1 MQRLINLWPVLFTS
15 IVETVAVNVIVP
27 QFVSTG
33 LSNYKME
40 FRRAAIFAALSNRS
54 LCLTTMMHGRT
65 GDVPLKAVQIQELY
79 DLEALARFVP
89 LMTDHLQC
97 QGGQKKIKCCFHTK
111 CNKNNKNMIDL
122 MDDYRHA
129 RVLVTSGCL
138 FPNFPVS
145 LQLLLWR
152 SLRKSRETLL
162 RVAQART
169 ALFGPK
175 SEYIAVH
182 WRFEEFRCKR
192 HKLPLGL
199 CMRTFPSLLTNS
211 SGFVVVTPVQVADT
225 IIAAAKVRN
234 YSVFLA
240 TDGRARGYG
249 RLVDEVKALAL
260 TRGNVTIKELLDASA
275 DPRLEDLKP
284 LSSVAIMELEQGI
297 CASAALHIGS
307 SLSSWDWE
315 VYYAIALRANN
326 LHAFELAFHLEN
338 KILGLA
344 NEPNAQHWDRMYIA
358 PPPNTPFMF
367 LDRAA
372 VLVKSDVI
380 LKSQP

>member
-1 MQRLINLWPVLFTS
+1 MQRLITLWPVLFTS

-27 QFVSTG
+27 QFVSLG

-54 LCLTTMMHGRT
+54 LCLTTMMHGRA
-65 GDVPLKAVQIQELY
+65 GNVPVKAVQIQELY

-97 QGGQKKIKCCFHTK
+97 QGGQIINCCVQTECK
-111 CNKNNKNMIDL
+111 KNMIDL

-162 RVAQART
+162 RVAQAGT

-182 WRFEEFRCKR
+182 WRFEEVRCKR

-211 SGFVVVTPVQVADT
+211 SGFVVVTPVQVADA

-240 TDGRARGYG
+240 TDGRARRRG

-275 DPRLEDLKP
+275 DPRLEDLKK

-367 LDRAA
+367 LDHAA

>member
-1 MQRLINLWPVLFTS
+1 MQRLITLWPVLFTS

-27 QFVSTG
+27 QFVSRG

-54 LCLTTMMHGRT
+54 LCLTTMKHGRT
-65 GDVPLKAVQIQELY
+65 GDVPVKAVQIQELY

-89 LMTDHLQC
+89 LMTDHMQC
-97 QGGQKKIKCCFHTK
+97 QGGQKINCCFQTK
-111 CNKNNKNMIDL
+111 CNKNMIDL

-145 LQLLLWR
+145 IQLLLWR

-182 WRFEEFRCKR
+182 WRFEEAKCKR

-211 SGFVVVTPVQVADT
+211 SGFVVVTPVQVADA

-240 TDGRARGYG
+240 TDGRARRRG

-367 LDRAA
+367 LDHAA

>member
-1 MQRLINLWPVLFTS
+1 MQRLITLWPVLFTS

-27 QFVSTG
+27 QFVSRG

-97 QGGQKKIKCCFHTK
+97 QGGQKISCCVQTK
-111 CNKNNKNMIDL
+111 CNKNMIDL

-162 RVAQART
+162 RVAQAGT

-211 SGFVVVTPVQVADT
+211 SGFVVVTPVQVADA

-240 TDGRARGYG
+240 TDGRARRRG

-275 DPRLEDLKP
+275 DPRLEDLKK

-358 PPPNTPFMF
+358 PPPDTPFMF
-367 LDRAA
+367 LDHAA

>member
-1 MQRLINLWPVLFTS
+1 
-15 IVETVAVNVIVP
+15 
-27 QFVSTG
+27 
-33 LSNYKME
+33 
-40 FRRAAIFAALSNRS
+40 
-54 LCLTTMMHGRT
+54 
-65 GDVPLKAVQIQELY
+65 
-79 DLEALARFVP
+79 
-89 LMTDHLQC
+89 
-97 QGGQKKIKCCFHTK
+97 
-111 CNKNNKNMIDL
+111 MIDL

-182 WRFEEFRCKR
+182 WRFEEARCKR

-211 SGFVVVTPVQVADT
+211 SGFVVVTPVQVADA

-275 DPRLEDLKP
+275 DPRLEDLKN

-367 LDRAA
+367 LDHAA

>member
-1 MQRLINLWPVLFTS
+1 MQRLITLWPVLFTS

-27 QFVSTG
+27 QFVSRG

-54 LCLTTMMHGRT
+54 LCLTTMKHGRT
-65 GDVPLKAVQIQELY
+65 GDVPVKAVQIQELY

-89 LMTDHLQC
+89 LMTDHMQC
-97 QGGQKKIKCCFHTK
+97 QGGQKINCCFQTK
-111 CNKNNKNMIDL
+111 CNKNMIDL

-182 WRFEEFRCKR
+182 WRFEEAKCKR

-211 SGFVVVTPVQVADT
+211 SGFVVVTPVQVADA

-240 TDGRARGYG
+240 TDGRARRRG

-367 LDRAA
+367 LDHAA